1 MSKEVISK
9 SGTVKHWLN
18 YSQITEMS
26 TRFSKFEEKLILCD
40 IKNNTI
46 ANPKSA
52 LNTLS
57 LHITPGDRIEMIIMG
72 EWLQSTKNT
81 TKEVIDFLSE
91 YVDFDE

>member
-9 SGTVKHWLN
+9 FGTVKHWLN
-18 YSQITEMS
+18 YSQIIEMS

-40 IKNNTI
+40 IKSNTI
-46 ANPKSA
+46 ANPKSV

-57 LHITPGDRIEMIIMG
+57 LRITSGDRIELIVMG

-81 TKEVIDFLSE
+81 TKEVTDFLSE
-91 YVDFDE
+91 YVNFDE

>member
-9 SGTVKHWLN
+9 FGTVKHWLN
-18 YSQITEMS
+18 YSQIIEMS

-46 ANPKSA
+46 ANPKSS

-57 LHITPGDRIEMIIMG
+57 LYITSGDRIELIVMG

-81 TKEVIDFLSE
+81 TKEVTDFLSE
-91 YVDFDE
+91 YEDFDE

>member
-9 SGTVKHWLN
+9 FGTVKHWLN
-18 YSQITEMS
+18 YSQIIEMS
-26 TRFSKFEEKLILCD
+26 TKFAKFEEKLILCD

-46 ANPKSA
+46 ANPKSV

-57 LHITPGDRIEMIIMG
+57 LHITSGDRIELIVMG
-72 EWLQSTKNT
+72 EWLQSTKNN
-81 TKEVIDFLSE
+81 TKEVTDFLSE

>member
-9 SGTVKHWLN
+9 FGTVKHWLN
-18 YSQITEMS
+18 YSQIIEMS

-46 ANPKSA
+46 ANPKSV

-57 LHITPGDRIEMIIMG
+57 LRITSGDRIELIVMG

-81 TKEVIDFLSE
+81 TKEVTDFLSE
-91 YVDFDE
+91 YVNFDE

>member
-9 SGTVKHWLN
+9 FGTVKHWLN
-18 YSQITEMS
+18 YSQIIEMS

-46 ANPKSA
+46 SNPKSV

-57 LHITPGDRIEMIIMG
+57 LHITSGDRIELIVMG

-81 TKEVIDFLSE
+81 TKEVTDFLSE

>member
-9 SGTVKHWLN
+9 FGTVKYWLN
-18 YSQITEMS
+18 YSQIIEMS

-46 ANPKSA
+46 ANPKSV

-57 LHITPGDRIEMIIMG
+57 LHITSGDRIELIVMG

-81 TKEVIDFLSE
+81 TKEVTDFLSE
-91 YVDFDE
+91 YVNFDE

>member
-9 SGTVKHWLN
+9 FGTVKHWLN

-26 TRFSKFEEKLILCD
+26 TRFSKCEEKLILCD

-57 LHITPGDRIEMIIMG
+57 LHITSGDRIELIIMG

-81 TKEVIDFLSE
+81 TNEVVDFLSE

>member
-9 SGTVKHWLN
+9 FGTVKHWLN
-18 YSQITEMS
+18 YSQIIEMS

-46 ANPKSA
+46 ANPKSV

-57 LHITPGDRIEMIIMG
+57 LHITLGDRIELIVMG

-81 TKEVIDFLSE
+81 TKEVTDFLSE
-91 YVDFDE
+91 YVNFDE

>member
-9 SGTVKHWLN
+9 FGTVKHWLD
-18 YSQITEMS
+18 YSQIIEMS

-46 ANPKSA
+46 AKPKSV

-57 LHITPGDRIEMIIMG
+57 LHITSGDRIELIVMG

-81 TKEVIDFLSE
+81 TKEVTDFLSE

>member
-9 SGTVKHWLN
+9 FGTVKHWLN
-18 YSQITEMS
+18 YSQIIEMS

-46 ANPKSA
+46 ANPKSV
-52 LNTLS
+52 LNILS
-57 LHITPGDRIEMIIMG
+57 LHITSGDRIELIVMG

-81 TKEVIDFLSE
+81 TKEVTDFLSE
-91 YVDFDE
+91 YVNFDE

>member
-9 SGTVKHWLN
+9 FGTVKHWLN
-18 YSQITEMS
+18 YSQIIEMS

-46 ANPKSA
+46 ANPKSV

-57 LHITPGDRIEMIIMG
+57 LHITPGDRVELIVMG

-81 TKEVIDFLSE
+81 TKEVTDFLSE
-91 YVDFDE
+91 YVNFDE

>member
-9 SGTVKHWLN
+9 FGTVKHWLD
-18 YSQITEMS
+18 YSQIIEMS

-46 ANPKSA
+46 ANPKSS

-57 LHITPGDRIEMIIMG
+57 LHITSGDRIELIVMG
-72 EWLQSTKNT
+72 EWLQSTKNA
-81 TKEVIDFLSE
+81 TKEVTDFLSE
-91 YVDFDE
+91 YVNFDE

>member
-9 SGTVKHWLN
+9 FGTVKHWLN
-18 YSQITEMS
+18 YSQIIEMS

-46 ANPKSA
+46 ANPKSV

-57 LHITPGDRIEMIIMG
+57 LHITSGDRIELIVMG

-81 TKEVIDFLSE
+81 TKEVADFLSE
-91 YVDFDE
+91 YVNFDE

>member
-9 SGTVKHWLN
+9 FGTVKHWLN
-18 YSQITEMS
+18 YSQIIEMS

-46 ANPKSA
+46 ANPKSV

-57 LHITPGDRIEMIIMG
+57 LHITSEDRIELIVMG

-81 TKEVIDFLSE
+81 TKEVTDFLSE
-91 YVDFDE
+91 YVNFDE